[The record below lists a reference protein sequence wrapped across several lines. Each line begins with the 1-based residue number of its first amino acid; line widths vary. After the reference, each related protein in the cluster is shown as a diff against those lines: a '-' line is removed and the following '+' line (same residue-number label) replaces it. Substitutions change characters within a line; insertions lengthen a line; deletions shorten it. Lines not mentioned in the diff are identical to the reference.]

1 MKFSVNSIGFGMN
14 GMPFLLGRVANAAGP
29 FPSGLSNP
37 DCETRTC
44 RRWPKR
50 NSLTMVGDNVDT
62 SESVKTLGRRL
73 YTPPELPGHGGI
85 CVSEMSHSRVPVK
98 NTLLFAL
105 KLWSRR
111 MLN

>member
-1 MKFSVNSIGFGMN
+1 MKGIPFFLGKSAKASGPLPSV
-14 GMPFLLGRVANAAGP
+14 R
-29 FPSGLSNP
+29 SNP
-37 DCETRTC
+37 DCETRTW

-50 NSLTMVGDNVDT
+50 NSFTMVGEMVETNEAVN
-62 SESVKTLGRRL
+62 TLGRRL
-73 YTPPELPGHGGI
+73 NTPPYPPGHGAI